1 MATNA
6 PAHKASN
13 MLSSRLGYKPVKLEM
28 PQLARAYQPPTIVSV
43 NAKDANKDKDKN
55 KDKDRKQKMA
65 VTKQSSNPKSYC
77 KRTEAPAAAASAS
90 VQLAGHAKV
99 TKVTKATS
107 NEHTVV
113 LARHVDQAQ
122 YGKQARKPKLDGPAS
137 RTKNLRPTPAETALP
152 TNKHAKESKSP
163 DRADAQRQIRT
174 KNQSHNTKIFF
185 DKYLKFAYDLS
196 TPDGV
201 RQLEAHFFPTDNP
214 ANRQTRKKSE
224 SGDTSERALHGGE
237 ERLSSVSMHTNST
250 HQVLQQSK
258 CCDVKDK

>member
-6 PAHKASN
+6 PARKPSN
-13 MLSSRLGYKPVKLEM
+13 VLSSRLSYKPLKLEM

-43 NAKDANKDKDKN
+43 NAKDANKDKDK
-55 KDKDRKQKMA
+55 DKDRKQKMA
-65 VTKQSSNPKSYC
+65 VTKQSSNPKSYS
-77 KRTEAPAAAASAS
+77 KRTEAPATAAASAS
-90 VQLAGHAKV
+90 VQMAGQGKV
-99 TKVTKATS
+99 TKVTS
-107 NEHTVV
+107 NERTVV

-122 YGKQARKPKLDGPAS
+122 YGKQARKPKLDGAAS

-163 DRADAQRQIRT
+163 DKADAAAQRQIRS

-185 DKYLKFAYDLS
+185 DKYLKFAYDLT

-201 RQLEAHFFPTDNP
+201 RQLEAHFFPADNH

-224 SGDTSERALHGGE
+224 SGDTSEKPLPGGE

-250 HQVLQQSK
+250 VQVLQQGK
-258 CCDVKDK
+258 CCDAKDK